1 MDNRFYTLIRD
12 TNELTMAVVDVIQFA
27 ERHKGTMDYL
37 DLRYNDIRGAIN
49 DFQDVI
55 KHIAEDEFK
64 FFIDSMQ
71 P

>member
-12 TNELTMAVVDVIQFA
+12 TNELTRAVVDVVEFA
-27 ERHKGTMDYL
+27 ERHEGTMDYL